1 MTGFAHLPS
10 RRLLADRISGSAKTK
25 KLTYRQDS
33 H

>member
-1 MTGFAHLPS
+1 MTGFAAPAIAAAAGGPHF
-10 RRLLADRISGSAKTK
+10 RLGETK